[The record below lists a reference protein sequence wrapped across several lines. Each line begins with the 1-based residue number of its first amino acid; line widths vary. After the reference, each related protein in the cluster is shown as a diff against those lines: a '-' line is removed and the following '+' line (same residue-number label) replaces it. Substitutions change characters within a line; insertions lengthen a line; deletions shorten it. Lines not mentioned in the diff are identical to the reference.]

1 MFASDNN
8 TTSNDDNN
16 PIFFCTPPSSILISD
31 FVLGIFEPTAANQ
44 YGTIGDNNN
53 DYLIKFI
60 DDDNK
65 L

>member
-1 MFASDNN
+1 MTIIIPF
-8 TTSNDDNN
+8 
-16 PIFFCTPPSSILISD
+16 FFCTPPSILISD

-44 YGTIGDNNN
+44 YGTIGDNN